1 MTYAKISEFQQET
14 IINGRNTAYYHH
26 NPAPGLSIKTMSNGA
41 ARYEIEGGRFAVNDD
56 TYLILNRQQP
66 YTIDISSPTI
76 VESFCLFFPNDWA
89 EDV

>member
-1 MTYAKISEFQQET
+1 
-14 IINGRNTAYYHH
+14 
-26 NPAPGLSIKTMSNGA
+26 MSNGA